1 MIVTALKR
9 KKEKD
14 KVKKSLQFPTSIIIA
29 EFMHTKKSLTSK
41 RTQED
46 FLENKMT
53 AEIKQSK
60 NKKSILYFI

>member
-41 RTQED
+41 RT
-46 FLENKMT
+46 
-53 AEIKQSK
+53 
-60 NKKSILYFI
+60 